1 MDQRIK
7 SNYLN
12 KELFEFATDFGQD
25 GDEITSKS
33 ISFWKGSINRLLK
46 QKITMISLTLIILII
61 LGAIFIPL
69 GRESLAFVQ
78 DPRIQNLPPKIPG
91 LANLNILDGMRN
103 GVDQYAKAGV
113 DRYYFFGTDDL
124 GRDIFLRLWVGMR
137 TSLLIA
143 LIVTTFELIFGSLI
157 GAISGYV
164 GGTVDVIIQ
173 RIIEVLVNIPTLI
186 VVLIL
191 TLALKQSFLT
201 LVIALS
207 IFGWISFSRLV
218 RAQILKYKE
227 LEFVLAAKTLG
238 AKPYRIMFQHLLPN
252 ILSTFVVALT
262 LSFPGV
268 ILSEAYYTL
277 LAVGLPTGDIS
288 LGQLIVENVGK
299 LSTYASQLIIPTMF
313 MAIISLSFN
322 LFGNGLRDALDPK
335 MKDR

>member
-1 MDQRIK
+1 MEQRLK
-7 SNYLN
+7 SDYLN
-12 KELFEFATDFGQD
+12 KELFEFATDFGKD
-25 GDEITSKS
+25 SDEITSKS
-33 ISFWKGSINRLLK
+33 VSFWKGSATRLFK
-46 QKITMISLTLIILII
+46 QKITVISLLCIVLII

-69 GRESLAFVQ
+69 GKETLAFVQ
-78 DPRIQNLPPKIPG
+78 DPRIQNLPPKIPW
-91 LANLNILDGMRN
+91 LANLGIFDGFR
-103 GVDQYAKAGV
+103 GSVDQYAKVGV
-113 DRYYFFGTDDL
+113 ERFYFFGTDDL

-137 TSLLIA
+137 TSLLMA
-143 LIVTTFELIFGSLI
+143 LIVTTIELIIGSII
-157 GAISGYV
+157 GSISGYV
-164 GGTVDVIIQ
+164 GGTVDIIIQ
-173 RIIEVLVNIPTLI
+173 RIIEVCVNIPTLI
-186 VVLIL
+186 IVLIL
-191 TLALKQSFLT
+191 TLALKASFTT

-207 IFGWISFSRLV
+207 LFGWIGFSRLV

-238 AKPYRIMFQHLLPN
+238 AKPFRIMFQHLLPN

-268 ILSEAYYTL
+268 ILAEAYYTL
-277 LAVGLPTGDIS
+277 LAVGLPTTDIS

-299 LSTYASQLIIPTMF
+299 LSTYASQLIIPTVF